1 MASSRSCA
9 RRSLTC
15 SIAAGARAAG
25 SAAAAMFARKPCGS
39 WRICHGY
46 RGLNAITR
54 PAVKS
59 LPGPHIDVPLDG
71 TRGSRGFTR
80 SDQPFPS
87 APGAGLGQVGT
98 SFRSRLGQFEW
109 SVVPFGLQGASSLPM
124 RAMNQA
130 LAVDFPGSRPASPEH
145 AAPRQGL
152 PPICGG
158 VSGASGALG
167 RRALV
172 YMDDCLVHSPTLEQ
186 HLLNVADVLVISRR
200 RQLCA
205 KSSKCLFGGRNS
217 APSAT
222 DALQRPSRWTRAS
235 CSTFD
240 RARRAVLTTD
250 EDNMAIAAILTR
262 PDDEGHQHPVAYES
276 SKLTTAERNHPA
288 QVLELL
294 AAAHCL
300 RAFRHDLPGGGALR
314 PAGCWSNFARRRQ
327 PPWLPTLN
335 FPQGSSK
342 VQIP

>member
-1 MASSRSCA
+1 M
-9 RRSLTC
+9 
-15 SIAAGARAAG
+15 RAWD
-25 SAAAAMFARKPCGS
+25 R
-39 WRICHGY
+39 W
-46 RGLNAITR
+46 
-54 PAVKS
+54 
-59 LPGPHIDVPLDG
+59 
-71 TRGSRGFTR
+71 
-80 SDQPFPS
+80 
-87 APGAGLGQVGT
+87 GT

-186 HLLNVADVLVISRR
+186 LLLDIAGVLAISRR

-205 KSSKCLFGGRNS
+205 KSSKCVFGRQEPGSLCHRRS
-217 APSAT
+217 AEAVSVDPGN
-222 DALQRPSRWTRAS
+222 P
-235 CSTFD
+235 CTFD

-250 EDNMAIAAILTR
+250 EGNMAIAAILTR

-335 FPQGSSK
+335 FPPGSSK
-342 VQIP
+342 VQIPQDQIAKFRGPASVACTVTVTAGAMEGSA